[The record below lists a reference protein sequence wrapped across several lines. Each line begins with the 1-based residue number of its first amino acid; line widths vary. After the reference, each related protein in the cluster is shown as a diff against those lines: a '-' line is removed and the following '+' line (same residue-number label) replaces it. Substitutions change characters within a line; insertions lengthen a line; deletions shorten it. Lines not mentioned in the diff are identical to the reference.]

1 MEQKGNPVCDSN
13 RGCGEASPQNAAG
26 VRLGQDR
33 FWGAAMCS
41 WKQGPGRQP
50 RPRSETPGTGSASV
64 AECPGQSPHP
74 PCLRRPRVSDRGGR
88 MEPGLGRL
96 LPPQTLWPLRPG
108 LGGLFQGFPWP
119 GQDGQGTGW
128 SRSGR
133 WCPRCQAPSPARPPA
148 WGAPPSS
155 LLLRRSPRTG
165 SLPEPAEAEGG
176 PRPPAECDRGLGSH
190 SGARCQPGPGAT
202 RALLASPRPVWATVR
217 RRPPVP
223 VPPSR
228 RGRGQRDECLLWPAG
243 RAALLTPADL
253 ARGVPSRAACP
264 FPGWVS
270 AILGGRAAEAAVGCR
285 ALNHSCPWGA
295 PGNPRATPCSGTAG
309 KGVCTM

>member
-1 MEQKGNPVCDSN
+1 M
-13 RGCGEASPQNAAG
+13 
-26 VRLGQDR
+26 
-33 FWGAAMCS
+33 
-41 WKQGPGRQP
+41 
-50 RPRSETPGTGSASV
+50 
-64 AECPGQSPHP
+64 
-74 PCLRRPRVSDRGGR
+74 
-88 MEPGLGRL
+88 
-96 LPPQTLWPLRPG
+96 
-108 LGGLFQGFPWP
+108 
-119 GQDGQGTGW
+119 
-128 SRSGR
+128 
-133 WCPRCQAPSPARPPA
+133 
-148 WGAPPSS
+148 
-155 LLLRRSPRTG
+155 
-165 SLPEPAEAEGG
+165 
-176 PRPPAECDRGLGSH
+176 
-190 SGARCQPGPGAT
+190 
-202 RALLASPRPVWATVR
+202 
-217 RRPPVP
+217 P